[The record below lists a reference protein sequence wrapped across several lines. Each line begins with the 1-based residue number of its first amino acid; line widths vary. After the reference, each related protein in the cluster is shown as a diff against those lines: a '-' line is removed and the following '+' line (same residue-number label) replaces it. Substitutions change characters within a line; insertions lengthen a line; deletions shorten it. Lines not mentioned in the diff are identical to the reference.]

1 MTAVRHGIRV
11 SFNMSVKWTVRRDA
25 SRTPPAST
33 AHASSSSSP
42 RSSLP
47 LQSPPLAGEHEI
59 SPLEDTLVS
68 PIEHGHVRRLWR
80 REAAAE
86 AYPVGV

>member
-1 MTAVRHGIRV
+1 MTLESSATAH
-11 SFNMSVKWTVRRDA
+11 
-25 SRTPPAST
+25 T

-47 LQSPPLAGEHEI
+47 LQSPPLAGEHDI

>member
-25 SRTPPAST
+25 SRTPPAYGPRLLL
-33 AHASSSSSP
+33 SSP

-47 LQSPPLAGEHEI
+47 LQSPPLAGEHDI

-68 PIEHGHVRRLWR
+68 PIEQGHVRRLWR

>member
-25 SRTPPAST
+25 SRMPPA
-33 AHASSSSSP
+33 HGPRLLLSSP